1 MKILSL
7 YTHYPSSASIII
19 NNKIVAAT
27 HEERFTRIKNEI
39 VFPINAIKYCL
50 KEAKLKP
57 SELDYVALA
66 SFISPFDDTITRKNQ
81 WTVNDYLKEQNKIW
95 KPYLI
100 EKIHKVKKSPIE
112 IFPEKIN
119 FKMYPEKYWKL
130 NYRKKNIQKKYLTD
144 RVNMV
149 ADYFNIDRSKVIRLD
164 HHTCHAFYS
173 YFVSPFKNQKVL
185 SLTVD
190 GFGDGLNSTIG
201 IFNKNG
207 DYKRVYKTNI
217 CAIARI
223 YRYMTLLLGM
233 KPNEHEYKLMGL
245 APYGKKKYGKK
256 ALEIFRSTL
265 QVKGI
270 KFVWKIKPTDSFF
283 WFKSRLEGER
293 FDSIAWAVQTWVE
306 ELMTK
311 WVKNCVKKFKISN
324 VTIAGGVALN
334 IKAIGK
340 ISQIKEV
347 KKIFVGGSASDE
359 SMVLSAGIYLM
370 HKLYKERGEK
380 FGFKKF
386 PQIPNLYLGPSNDYI
401 QEKKSLKKLN
411 KSKFKIYKK
420 FTLAQVAKFLSK
432 GKVIARCAG
441 RMEFGQR
448 ALGNRSILA
457 DPRFLD
463 IKEKINSAIK
473 NRDFWMPFAPVI
485 LKKFSKQY
493 LINPKNIESP
503 HMTVGFETT
512 NAGYQKMPA
521 ACHPADKTARA
532 QILKK
537 KDNLEL
543 YKLIEEFHKIT
554 GVGALLNTSFNLH
567 GYPIANTPKDA
578 ILILKN
584 SNLDGLVFNNFFIIK
599 K

>member
-39 VFPINAIKYCL
+39 IFPINSIKYCL
-50 KEAKLKP
+50 REAKTKI
-57 SELDYVALA
+57 SELDYIAVA
-66 SFISPFDDTITRKNQ
+66 SFISPFEDTITRKNQ
-81 WTVNDYLKEQNKIW
+81 WTVKDYLKEQNFIW

-100 EKIHKVKKSPIE
+100 DKTDKNKKSLLDV
-112 IFPEKIN
+112 FPEKIN
-119 FKMYPEKYWKL
+119 FNMYPKNYWKN
-130 NYRKKNIQKKYLTD
+130 NYKKKNIQKKYLTD
-144 RVNMV
+144 RIDMISK
-149 ADYFNIDRSKVIRLD
+149 YFNIDKSKVIRLD

-173 YFVSPFKNQKVL
+173 YYISPFKNKKVL

-201 IFNKNG
+201 IFNKKG
-207 DYKRVYKTNI
+207 EYKRVYKTNI

-245 APYGKKKYGKK
+245 APYGKEKYGKK
-256 ALEIFRSTL
+256 ALEVFRNTL
-265 QVKGI
+265 QVKGT
-270 KFVWKIKPTDSFF
+270 KFVWKIKPTDSYF
-283 WFKSRLEGER
+283 WFKSKLEGER

-306 ELMTK
+306 ELLVK
-311 WVKNCVKKFKISN
+311 WVTNCTKKFKIPN
-324 VTIAGGVALN
+324 VTISGGVALN
-334 IKAIGK
+334 IKAMGK

-347 KKIFVGGSASDE
+347 KKLFIGGSASDE
-359 SMVLSAGIYLM
+359 SMALSAGICLLD
-370 HKLYKERGEK
+370 KINREKKKE
-380 FGFKKF
+380 FGFKMF
-386 PQIPNLYLGPSNDYI
+386 PQISNLYLGPSNIYLD
-401 QEKKSLKKLN
+401 EKKSLKKLN
-411 KSKFKIYKK
+411 RKKFYIYKK
-420 FTLAQVAKFLSK
+420 FTFSQVAKSLSQ
-432 GKVIARCAG
+432 GKIIARCAG

-457 DPRFLD
+457 DPRFLE

-485 LKKFSKQY
+485 LKKFSKKY

-512 NAGYQKMPA
+512 NLGYKKMMA

-532 QILKK
+532 QILEKK
-537 KDNLEL
+537 HNPEL
-543 YKLIEEFHKIT
+543 FKLISEFHKLT

-567 GYPIANTPKDA
+567 GFPIVNTTEQA
-578 ILILKN
+578 INVLLK
-584 SNLDGLVFNNFFIIK
+584 SDLDGLLLNNFFILK
-599 K
+599 R

>member
-7 YTHYPSSASIII
+7 YTHYPSSASIIVD
-19 NNKIVAAT
+19 NKIIAAT
-27 HEERFTRIKNEI
+27 HEERFTRVKNEI
-39 VFPINAIKYCL
+39 IFPINAIKYCL
-50 KEAKLKP
+50 KEAKLKA
-57 SELDYVALA
+57 SDLDYVALA

-81 WTVNDYLKEQNKIW
+81 WTVSDYLKEQNEIW

-100 EKIHKVKKSPIE
+100 EKIHKIKKSPVE

-119 FKMYPEKYWKL
+119 FNMYPKKYWKK

-144 RVNMV
+144 RVNMI
-149 ADYFNIDRSKVIRLD
+149 AEYFNINKSKVIRLD

-173 YFVSPFKNQKVL
+173 YFISPFKNKKVL
-185 SLTVD
+185 SLTID

-201 IFNKNG
+201 IFDKNG
-207 DYKRVYKTNI
+207 EYKRVYKTNI

-245 APYGKKKYGKK
+245 APYGKEKYGKK
-256 ALEIFRSTL
+256 ALEVFRSTL
-265 QVKGI
+265 QVKGT
-270 KFVWKIKPTDSFF
+270 KFVWNKKPTDSYF

-293 FDSIAWAVQTWVE
+293 FDNIAWAVQTWVE
-306 ELMTK
+306 ELLVK
-311 WVKNCVKKFKISN
+311 WVTNCVKKFKISN
-324 VTIAGGVALN
+324 VTISGGVALN
-334 IKAIGK
+334 IKAMGK

-347 KKIFVGGSASDE
+347 RKIFVGGSASDE
-359 SMVLSAGIYLM
+359 SMVLSAGIYLL
-370 HKLYKERGEK
+370 HKIHEQKGKK
-380 FGFKKF
+380 FGLKKF
-386 PQIPNLYLGPSNDYI
+386 PQISSLYLGPSNRFIDE
-401 QEKKSLKKLN
+401 QKSLKMLSK
-411 KSKFKIYKK
+411 KKFKIYKK
-420 FTLAQVAKFLSK
+420 FTLAEVAKSLSK
-432 GKVIARCAG
+432 GKIIARCAG

-512 NAGYQKMPA
+512 ELGYKKMSA

-532 QILKK
+532 QILEKK
-537 KDNLEL
+537 HNLEL
-543 YKLIEEFHKIT
+543 YKLISEFYKIT

-567 GYPIANTPKDA
+567 GFPIVNTTRDA
-578 ILILKN
+578 IKVFLN
-584 SNLDGLVFNNFFIIK
+584 SDLDGLLLNNFFILK

>member
-173 YFVSPFKNQKVL
+173 YFVSPFKNKKVL

-265 QVKGI
+265 QVKGT
-270 KFVWKIKPTDSFF
+270 KFVWKTKPTDSFF

-340 ISQIKEV
+340 ISQIKQV

-359 SMVLSAGIYLM
+359 SMALSAGIYLM

-493 LINPKNIESP
+493 LVNPKNIESP

>member
-19 NNKIVAAT
+19 DNKIVAAT

-119 FKMYPEKYWKL
+119 FKMYPEKYWKS

-201 IFNKNG
+201 IFDKNG

-245 APYGKKKYGKK
+245 APYGKEKYGKK

-270 KFVWKIKPTDSFF
+270 KFVWKNKPTDSYF

-306 ELMTK
+306 ELMVK
-311 WVKNCVKKFKISN
+311 WVKNCVKKFKISS

-359 SMVLSAGIYLM
+359 SMALSAGIYLM
-370 HKLYKERGEK
+370 HKLYKKRGEN
-380 FGFKKF
+380 
-386 PQIPNLYLGPSNDYI
+386 P
-401 QEKKSLKKLN
+401 
-411 KSKFKIYKK
+411 
-420 FTLAQVAKFLSK
+420 FL
-432 GKVIARCAG
+432 
-441 RMEFGQR
+441 
-448 ALGNRSILA
+448 
-457 DPRFLD
+457 
-463 IKEKINSAIK
+463 
-473 NRDFWMPFAPVI
+473 
-485 LKKFSKQY
+485 
-493 LINPKNIESP
+493 
-503 HMTVGFETT
+503 
-512 NAGYQKMPA
+512 
-521 ACHPADKTARA
+521 
-532 QILKK
+532 
-537 KDNLEL
+537 
-543 YKLIEEFHKIT
+543 
-554 GVGALLNTSFNLH
+554 
-567 GYPIANTPKDA
+567 
-578 ILILKN
+578 
-584 SNLDGLVFNNFFIIK
+584 
-599 K
+599 

>member
-19 NNKIVAAT
+19 DNKIVAAT

-39 VFPINAIKYCL
+39 IFPINSIKYCL
-50 KEAKLKP
+50 KEANIKT
-57 SELDYVALA
+57 SELDYIAVA
-66 SFISPFDDTITRKNQ
+66 SFISPFEDTITRKNQ
-81 WTVNDYLKEQNKIW
+81 WTVKDYLKEQNLIW

-100 EKIHKVKKSPIE
+100 DKTDKNKKSLIDV
-112 IFPEKIN
+112 FPEKIN
-119 FKMYPEKYWKL
+119 FNMYPKNYWKN
-130 NYRKKNIQKKYLTD
+130 NYKKKNIQRKYLVD
-144 RVNMV
+144 RIDMISQ
-149 ADYFNIDRSKVIRLD
+149 YFNIDKSKVIRLD

-173 YFVSPFKNQKVL
+173 YYISPFKNKKVL

-201 IFNKNG
+201 IFNEKAE
-207 DYKRVYKTNI
+207 YKRVYKTNI

-245 APYGKKKYGKK
+245 APYGKEKYGKK

-265 QVKGI
+265 QVKGT
-270 KFVWKIKPTDSFF
+270 KFVWKIKPSDSYF
-283 WFKSRLEGER
+283 WFKSKLEGER

-306 ELMTK
+306 ELLVK
-311 WVKNCVKKFKISN
+311 WVTNCIKKYKIPN
-324 VTIAGGVALN
+324 VTISGGVALN
-334 IKAIGK
+334 IKAMGK

-347 KKIFVGGSASDE
+347 KKLFVGGSASDE
-359 SMVLSAGIYLM
+359 SMALSAGICLLD
-370 HKLYKERGEK
+370 KINRAKKKE

-386 PQIPNLYLGPSNDYI
+386 PQISNLYLGPNNIYKD
-401 QEKKSLKKLN
+401 EKKSLKKLN
-411 KSKFKIYKK
+411 KKK
-420 FTLAQVAKFLSK
+420 FHIYEKFTISKVAKSLSQ
-432 GKVIARCAG
+432 GKIIARCAG

-457 DPRFLD
+457 DPRFLE

-485 LKKFSKQY
+485 MKKFSNKY
-493 LINPKNIESP
+493 LINPKNTESP

-512 NAGYQKMPA
+512 NLGYKKMRA

-532 QILKK
+532 QILEKK
-537 KDNLEL
+537 HNPEL
-543 YKLIEEFHKIT
+543 YKLISEFHKLT
-554 GVGALLNTSFNLH
+554 GVAALLNTSFNLH
-567 GYPIANTPKDA
+567 GFPIVNTSEQA
-578 ILILKN
+578 INVLIK
-584 SNLDGLVFNNFFIIK
+584 SDLDGLLLNNFFILK